1 MGPRILR
8 NSCILTHNFDSR
20 IKIIG
25 VVMHLILS
33 SKYHWTHQDFRI
45 QNPKIL
51 TLKSSFFIRK
61 KSKQINNIS
70 TSDLNRK

>member
-45 QNPKIL
+45 QKPKNL
-51 TLKSSFFIRK
+51 TLKSSFAI
-61 KSKQINNIS
+61 KSQS
-70 TSDLNRK
+70 R